1 MELFAPIEQEK
12 GIMDLA
18 IVAQIITGIACL

>member
-1 MELFAPIEQEK
+1 MDLFRPNEQEK

-18 IVAQIITGIACL
+18 IVAQIMTEIACL